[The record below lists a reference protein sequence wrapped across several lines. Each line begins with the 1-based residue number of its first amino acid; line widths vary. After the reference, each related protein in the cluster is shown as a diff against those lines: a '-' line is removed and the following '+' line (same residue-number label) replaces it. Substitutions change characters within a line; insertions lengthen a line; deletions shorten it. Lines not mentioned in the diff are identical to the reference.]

1 MLQNE
6 RFQSIYFAG
15 CRMYKF
21 SIESTNYYNKVS
33 EQNEKFL
40 LHFCN
45 LQNDKLYIRLSLG
58 RISWRVFK
66 DSSGDA
72 PCHRRGGGLFL
83 FSLIYYP
90 MVRSPADGRGFVVQP
105 GPPSSF
111 NGQASR
117 HSKHITRIDILA
129 ACVSSP
135 GFWFSVIKSRAS
147 ELEAVS

>member
-72 PCHRRGGGLFL
+72 PCHRRGGVVFVFFNLL
-83 FSLIYYP
+83 S
-90 MVRSPADGRGFVVQP
+90 DGQVT
-105 GPPSSF
+105 
-111 NGQASR
+111 SR
-117 HSKHITRIDILA
+117 R
-129 ACVSSP
+129 
-135 GFWFSVIKSRAS
+135 
-147 ELEAVS
+147 